1 MPAVILLKV
10 LLHNNDEQILRSEG
24 SVDLIFI
31 PLLTLSMLWQVFARI
46 PPVIV
51 IIISEVALDNLKQF
65 FTISCSWNEMK
76 KTKIILILVLLLLVF
91 LQTSSALAHPADV
104 YTHNIHVNLSQD
116 ALTIEWEI
124 KPGPLLIQ
132 AIWFEADQDQDGSVS
147 QQEADEWAAPR
158 VSKFTA
164 LLGSQNLPLTLDEVK
179 FPSTLDSFQAGLEY
193 VTIHLS
199 TPIAA
204 SNDVYRLTLHN
215 GMEEQKSLNWF
226 YLSAKDELKF
236 EAPRQNNSKI
246 TFQVFP
252 PSAQTNEQL
261 LTTWD
266 SSMPSLSSWQGGQAA
281 TATPPP
287 SAPTQQQNA
296 NLEQLLD
303 LVRAKEVTPSF
314 YIFALGI
321 SLVLGALHALT
332 PGHGKTVVAAY
343 LVGSRGTTWHAV
355 VLGTVVTLTHTGS
368 VFLLGIFTL
377 AASQYILPTT
387 IIPLLEILSGLLI
400 VGLGLY
406 LLWQRFQYWLKSRQ
420 PAIESKS
427 HERKYSLNPS
437 SASKKVS
444 GAIKVQKMDANL
456 HHHGDGKMH
465 SHNVPETLTWRSLI
479 ALGVS
484 GGLVPCPDAIAIL
497 LVAVAI
503 NRIFLGLALI
513 VSFSLGLAVVL
524 IVIGLLMVNSRR
536 LFDRVSFLDKLAPV
550 MPIVS
555 ALIVLILGFGLT
567 WGAYVRARESLG
579 LAGTSAGGV
588 DAARILYQVEGEDR
602 VKRLF
607 VADVK
612 DGQSTA
618 LTDAEKNVVDFSLSS
633 DETQLIYVVQTEEL
647 QNEMWLANLTSG
659 ESRKIYDCTD
669 AVCSQPVWSPD
680 GARIIFEHISLTG
693 ADATGLTTL
702 WWIDTRTN
710 EVKPLFQE
718 GKLPGANPRWS
729 PDGKWLSY
737 ATSENVRL
745 YNFETGESRTVKSI
759 LGASAAWS
767 PDGKSVLYRDVIIQ
781 NSQFITQ
788 LFVYDLDA
796 KTSTNISPDP
806 GFENILAA
814 WSPDGKQIAV
824 VRRDLSVTRGDQIWL
839 MQADGSDAHAV
850 TDQANVLHGTLAWS
864 GDGSYIL
871 YDLYD
876 LDSFPLSS
884 KLQMVDVDSGKVTDF
899 GIAGYNPKWI
909 WP

>member
-1 MPAVILLKV
+1 
-10 LLHNNDEQILRSEG
+10 
-24 SVDLIFI
+24 
-31 PLLTLSMLWQVFARI
+31 
-46 PPVIV
+46 
-51 IIISEVALDNLKQF
+51 
-65 FTISCSWNEMK
+65 
-76 KTKIILILVLLLLVF
+76 
-91 LQTSSALAHPADV
+91 
-104 YTHNIHVNLSQD
+104 
-116 ALTIEWEI
+116 
-124 KPGPLLIQ
+124 
-132 AIWFEADQDQDGSVS
+132 
-147 QQEADEWAAPR
+147 
-158 VSKFTA
+158 
-164 LLGSQNLPLTLDEVK
+164 
-179 FPSTLDSFQAGLEY
+179 
-193 VTIHLS
+193 
-199 TPIAA
+199 
-204 SNDVYRLTLHN
+204 
-215 GMEEQKSLNWF
+215 MEEQKSLNWF
-226 YLSAKDELKF
+226 YLTVEDDLKF

-252 PSAQTNEQL
+252 PSTQSNTQSHL
-261 LTTWD
+261 LTAWD

-296 NLEQLLD
+296 NLERLLN
-303 LVRAKEVTPSF
+303 LVRAKNVTPSF

-400 VGLGLY
+400 VGLGVY
-406 LLWQRFQYWLKSRQ
+406 LLWQRFQFWLKSKQ
-420 PAIESKS
+420 PEIEAKGQ
-427 HERKYSLNPS
+427 ERKYSPAPS
-437 SASKKVS
+437 SSPRKVS
-444 GAIKVQKMDANL
+444 GAIKVEKMDASL
-456 HHHGDGKMH
+456 HHHGDGKLH
-465 SHNVPETLTWRSLI
+465 SHDVPETLTWRSLI

-503 NRIFLGLALI
+503 NRILLGLALI

-536 LFDRVSFLDKLAPV
+536 LFDRVGFLDKIAPI

-555 ALIVLILGFGLT
+555 ALIVLLLGFGLT
-567 WGAYVRARESLG
+567 WGAYVRAEESLG
-579 LAGTSAGGV
+579 IGGAGSGGV
-588 DAARILYQVEGEDR
+588 NEARVLYQVEGQDR
-602 VKRLF
+602 IKRLF
-607 VADVK
+607 VTAVK
-612 DGQSTA
+612 DGQSA
-618 LTDAEKNVVDFSLSS
+618 AITDAASNVVDFSLSPDQS
-633 DETQLIYVVQTEEL
+633 QIVYVVQTEEL
-647 QNEMWLANLTSG
+647 QNEMWLVNLADGKSQ
-659 ESRKIYDCTD
+659 KISDCTD

-680 GARIIFEHISLTG
+680 GSRIIFEHISLTG

-702 WWIDTRTN
+702 WWIDMQTH
-710 EVKPLFQE
+710 EAKPLFQE

-745 YNFETGESRTVKSI
+745 YNFDTGESREVKSI

-781 NSQFITQ
+781 NNQFITQ

-796 KTSTNISPDP
+796 KTSVNISPDL

-814 WSPDGKQIAV
+814 WSPDGSQIAV
-824 VRRDLSVTRGDQIWL
+824 VRRDLSVSRGDQIWL
-839 MQADGSDAHAV
+839 MKADGSEAHAL
-850 TDQANVLHGTLAWS
+850 TDQPGVLHGTLAWS
-864 GDGSYIL
+864 GDGAYIL

-876 LDSFPLSS
+876 LDSFPLAS
-884 KLQMVDVDSGKVTDF
+884 KLQMVDVNSGEVTDL
-899 GIAGYNPKWI
+899 GVTGYNPKWI

>member
-1 MPAVILLKV
+1 
-10 LLHNNDEQILRSEG
+10 
-24 SVDLIFI
+24 
-31 PLLTLSMLWQVFARI
+31 
-46 PPVIV
+46 
-51 IIISEVALDNLKQF
+51 
-65 FTISCSWNEMK
+65 MK
-76 KTKIILILVLLLLVF
+76 KTKFIPALLFFLLIF
-91 LQTSSALAHPADV
+91 LPVSSVTAHPADV
-104 YTHNIHVNLSQD
+104 YTHNIRVNISQD
-116 ALTIEWEI
+116 SLSIQWEV

-132 AIWFEADQDQDGSVS
+132 AIWFEADRDQDGSVS

-158 VSKFTA
+158 ISKFTA
-164 LLGSQNLPLTLDEVK
+164 LLGSQNLPLTLDDVK

-193 VTIHLS
+193 VTIYFS
-199 TPIAA
+199 TPLAV

-226 YLSAKDELKF
+226 YLSVEGELKF

-252 PSAQTNEQL
+252 PSAQTDEQL

-303 LVRAKEVTPSF
+303 LVRAKDVTPSF

-321 SLVLGALHALT
+321 SLLLGALHALT

-368 VFLLGIFTL
+368 VFLLGIITL

-400 VGLGLY
+400 LGLGLY

-427 HERKYSLNPS
+427 RERKYSLTPS
-437 SASKKVS
+437 SSSKKVS
-444 GAIKVQKMDANL
+444 GAIKVQKMDTSM

-465 SHNVPETLTWRSLI
+465 SHDVPEALTWRSLI

-536 LFDRVSFLDKLAPV
+536 LFDRVSFIDKLAPV
-550 MPIVS
+550 MPIIS
-555 ALIVLILGFGLT
+555 ALIVLILGLGLT
-567 WGAYVRARESLG
+567 WGAYARAKESFGLG
-579 LAGTSAGGV
+579 EAGAGGV
-588 DAARILYQVEGEDR
+588 NEARVIYQVEGEDR
-602 VKRLF
+602 VKQLF

-612 DGQSTA
+612 DYQSVA
-618 LTDAEKNVVDFSLSS
+618 LTDSASNVVDFSLSP
-633 DETQLIYVVQTEEL
+633 DETQVVYVVQTEEL
-647 QNEMWLANLTSG
+647 QNEMWLVNLTSG
-659 ESRKIYDCTD
+659 ESKKISNCTN

-680 GARIIFEHISLTG
+680 GSRIIFEHISLTG

-702 WWIDTRTN
+702 WWIDMQTN
-710 EVKPLFQE
+710 EVMPLFQE

-788 LFVYDLDA
+788 LFVYDLEA
-796 KTSTNISPDP
+796 KTSTNISPDL

-814 WSPDGKQIAV
+814 WSPDGEQIAV

-839 MQADGSDAHAV
+839 MQADGGNAHAL
-850 TDQANVLHGTLAWS
+850 TDAPNVLHGTLGWS
-864 GDGSYIL
+864 GDGKYIL

-876 LDSFPLSS
+876 LDSFPLAS
-884 KLQMVDVDSGKVTDF
+884 KLQMVNVDSAEITDF
-899 GIAGYNPKWI
+899 GITGYNPKWI